1 MYLRA
6 TYNNK
11 DNISNKEIEA
21 ITSINTKRFYRYE
34 RELVLLNIIRYLSYT
49 NKTIS
54 TFQLKYIKEA
64 LYDCY

>member
-1 MYLRA
+1 MPY
-6 TYNNK
+6 YKYNK
-11 DNISNKEIEA
+11 DNIITEREIEA

-34 RELVLLNIIRYLSYT
+34 RELVLLNIIRYLSYA